1 MDLYITNEKQ
11 LATFLN
17 RLVSESHADDV
28 DADERLRQ
36 KKMQDDLKGLRAS
49 DTKKEVDEAEDETD
63 EAFDQPGDEPV
74 AKAAVEKPS
83 EKKIASASI
92 QDIIKTL
99 NVMRSGRSTKD
110 PDVRTALKSYID
122 GLTTG
127 EQQSLYAFLSG
138 LAEMMV
144 AGEPGKEAT
153 EPSSAGIKVSTA
165 KLKPGPSTTS
175 GKKTK
180 EKGTPGA
187 PIVVGERAD
196 RSLERRRLRE
206 LSK

>member
-11 LATFLN
+11 LSTFLN
-17 RLVSESHADDV
+17 RLVSESHADNV
-28 DADERLRQ
+28 DADEHLRQ

-63 EAFDQPGDEPV
+63 DISDQPGDEPV

-153 EPSSAGIKVSTA
+153 EPTDAGIKVSTA
-165 KLKPGPSTTS
+165 KLKPGSSTTS

-180 EKGTPGA
+180 EKGTSDA

-196 RSLERRRLRE
+196 RTRERRRFQE
-206 LSK
+206 LFK